1 MTKEHLGC
9 HFNAVLAAWI
19 RVEAASKYESG
30 PTTLSKTGRPE
41 IITRWISRLRGKR
54 ACDTTIEDPAAYAVT
69 WQGWWDTLQPKW
81 RKKDADGAWSVTG
94 GYGVNGNEWGPLYQ
108 WGVNGMLSLV
118 ASLFFWGCAVRQS
131 DDEMYSLWE
140 KAVLDVGWMLE
151 GLAIYYEK
159 FNRKF

>member
-41 IITRWISRLRGKR
+41 IITTWISRLRGKR
-54 ACDTTIEDPAAYAVT
+54 ACDTTIADPAAYAVT

-94 GYGVNGNEWGPLYQ
+94 RYGVNGNEWGPLYQ
-108 WGVNGMLSLV
+108 WGVNGTLTLI

-131 DDEMYSLWE
+131 DDEMYALWE

-151 GLAIYYEK
+151 GLAIYYGK

>member
-1 MTKEHLGC
+1 
-9 HFNAVLAAWI
+9 
-19 RVEAASKYESG
+19 
-30 PTTLSKTGRPE
+30 
-41 IITRWISRLRGKR
+41 
-54 ACDTTIEDPAAYAVT
+54 
-69 WQGWWDTLQPKW
+69 
-81 RKKDADGAWSVTG
+81 VTG

-131 DDEMYSLWE
+131 DGEIYSLWE